1 MTQKYNISQCF
12 KRKIIL
18 CASKSDWRRYVHRNM
33 LDFDDKR
40 RWFWIQ
46 ERKKLKISRTTNK
59 INGYVNDVF
68 SCSSCF
74 GTFYKLGNQ

>member
-18 CASKSDWRRYVHRNM
+18 CACKSDWRRYVHRNM

-46 ERKKLKISRTTNK
+46 ERKKLKISQRRIKLTVMLMT
-59 INGYVNDVF
+59 F
-68 SCSSCF
+68 SHVAAVLEHFTS
-74 GTFYKLGNQ
+74 